1 MIFSF
6 FSSSFACLEPK
17 LDRLKGWS
25 IFVGIWAICS
35 VAQSKAAVSRPID
48 VCDYFWLNLSKVLS
62 LNDHICDLVSI
73 TIAITFSPSPLIDSI
88 AVSVFAD
95 IFIELTNTEMAATTL
110 WALEWMWEI
119 IQKWSWD
126 WTEDLAKN
134 RAGFVKNSTGFLA
147 IIQLVFATANLDWTR
162 FLRHTLQKYVT
173 ANTKIP
179 KKTQTQCLYS
189 VLTWKLGWK
198 YIK

>member
-1 MIFSF
+1 MIIF
-6 FSSSFACLEPK
+6 LI
-17 LDRLKGWS
+17 WS
-25 IFVGIWAICS
+25 AS
-35 VAQSKAAVSRPID
+35 PSPS
-48 VCDYFWLNLSKVLS
+48 LLS
-62 LNDHICDLVSI
+62 
-73 TIAITFSPSPLIDSI
+73 SPSPLIDSI

-147 IIQLVFATANLDWTR
+147 IIQLVFATANLDWDVLQGLSVFVMR
-162 FLRHTLQKYVT
+162 VWFFLCKFHCRALWELRE
-173 ANTKIP
+173 ARPP
-179 KKTQTQCLYS
+179 KKGFMMPQKVGFSTFHGSGLPGLPTLSISAGLPLLQNSCRY
-189 VLTWKLGWK
+189 WWCWEPGRPDGGGG
-198 YIK
+198 

>member
-1 MIFSF
+1 MF
-6 FSSSFACLEPK
+6 FSKNCRCKRRRSTPLAAASVGNVQERRAEQMQQEGARYATFLRLSTEP
-17 LDRLKGWS
+17 DMQRS
-25 IFVGIWAICS
+25 
-35 VAQSKAAVSRPID
+35 AASRP
-48 VCDYFWLNLSKVLS
+48 LQRHPRLPK
-62 LNDHICDLVSI
+62 
-73 TIAITFSPSPLIDSI
+73 PSSERLRRPSARGGGGRGSDRGLFGANHADGREIFIDSI

-162 FLRHTLQKYVT
+162 FLRYTLQK
-173 ANTKIP
+173 
-179 KKTQTQCLYS
+179 
-189 VLTWKLGWK
+189 
-198 YIK
+198 

>member
-6 FSSSFACLEPK
+6 FSSSFACLGPK
-17 LDRLKGWS
+17 LDCLEDWS
-25 IFVGIWAICS
+25 MFVGIWAIRS
-35 VAQSKAAVSRPID
+35 VAQSGRQQAND
-48 VCDYFWLNLSKVLS
+48 VCDYFWLNLSQCYLWMIIFLIWSASPSPSLLS
-62 LNDHICDLVSI
+62 
-73 TIAITFSPSPLIDSI
+73 SPSPLIDSI

-110 WALEWMWEI
+110 WALEWMWET

-179 KKTQTQCLYS
+179 KKHKHNVYTVFLHEN
-189 VLTWKLGWK
+189 
-198 YIK
+198 